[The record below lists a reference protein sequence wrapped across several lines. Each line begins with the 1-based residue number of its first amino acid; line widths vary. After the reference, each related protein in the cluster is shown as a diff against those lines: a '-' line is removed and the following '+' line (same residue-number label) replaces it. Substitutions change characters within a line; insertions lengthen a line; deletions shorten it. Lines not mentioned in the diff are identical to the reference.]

1 MSVRPSSLRA
11 ALDRIWRVAWSL
23 LATLVFAVHARGATL
38 DVNGGVLVYTA
49 ATGVANALVVSLPG
63 ASYTIDDPAE
73 ATVLPTAGALLAGC
87 VNLDANTVS
96 CPESAIGA
104 WNVQLSDLAD
114 SANLAAVLEPATFR
128 GGDEDDVLIGGLGA
142 DTFTWLPGDDNDLL
156 EGGPGLD
163 VLDFDCSNANDSV
176 SIGALG
182 GGFRLLRNVGNVVL
196 DVNAVES
203 LVLETFGGDDVVSTV
218 GLAGTSQ
225 SFDGGLQS
233 VTDTLSY
240 DAGGQCA
247 FQTPGSI
254 RTPGRQTVF
263 HTGFEA
269 IPTLDECPAVAAP
282 TLGPLGFAALA
293 VGLSLILGGLAPRA
307 SDP

>member
-1 MSVRPSSLRA
+1 MSVRRSSLRA
-11 ALDRIWRVAWSL
+11 VRDPIRRVAWPL
-23 LATLVFAVHARGATL
+23 LATLTVATHARAATL

-142 DTFTWLPGDDNDLL
+142 DTFTWLPGDDDDLL
-156 EGGPGLD
+156 EGGPGFD
-163 VLDFDCSNANDSV
+163 VLDFDGSNGNEIFDVAESGD
-176 SIGALG
+176 
-182 GGFRLLRNVGNVVL
+182 GFYLFRNLGNVVL
-196 DVNAVES
+196 HGASIES

-247 FQTPGSI
+247 FQAPGSI

-293 VGLSLILGGLAPRA
+293 VALGLVLGGLAPRA